1 MLQTCSEALPF
12 LFEKLAY
19 QGMDDTITVKA
30 RLEIVDSMLK
40 ALNSQKKQE
49 VQNAGS
55 GFSIVIN
62 IPGSGEEIVIG
73 GGSVAQTAQEA
84 PTIREQDV
92 VDLELCA
99 TNRLAL
105 GDPTNVFDNAP
116 EFA

>member
-1 MLQTCSEALPF
+1 M
-12 LFEKLAY
+12 
-19 QGMDDTITVKA
+19 
-30 RLEIVDSMLK
+30 
-40 ALNSQKKQE
+40 
-49 VQNAGS
+49 
-55 GFSIVIN
+55 
-62 IPGSGEEIVIG
+62 
-73 GGSVAQTAQEA
+73 AQTAQEA